1 LVWRGSPELEQA
13 VSITADYFAVIGTS
27 LQVYP
32 AAGLIDFTNAKT
44 PIYYI
49 DPMPIKF
56 NLKSFGVIQKSPL
69 KV

>member
-1 LVWRGSPELEQA
+1 
-13 VSITADYFAVIGTS
+13 
-27 LQVYP
+27 VYP

-49 DPMPIKF
+49 DPKPIKIQF
-56 NLKSFGVIQKSPL
+56 EKSFGVIQKSPL